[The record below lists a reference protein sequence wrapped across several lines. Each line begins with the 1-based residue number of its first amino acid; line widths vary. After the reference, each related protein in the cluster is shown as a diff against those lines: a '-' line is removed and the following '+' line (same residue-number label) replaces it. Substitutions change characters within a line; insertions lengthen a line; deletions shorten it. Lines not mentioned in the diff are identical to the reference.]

1 MHAVVIG
8 DLEVTRL
15 TCAALTSRDVAV
27 THLLRPS
34 EHELKLALAGEV
46 DAVAVL
52 VRGDVVALRY
62 ALLSEHLRPGVRLV
76 ATLFDA
82 TLSDQLQRVVPNSH
96 ITSPADAAVPS
107 IVGACFSDDVVAIYR
122 SADGLRQL
130 TDIAGTIH
138 ATPLPARDRPSL
150 TALRRFAIGTRFYDD
165 SSRILIYGLA
175 GLLLVL
181 VTDWLVSAWLL
192 HRGLLVGFNSAARVI
207 ATVGPGDA
215 DVAADGWYLA
225 VAGVL
230 MLVTIVLTAI
240 FTAGVVNRALSS
252 RSVGLIGRRTVPR
265 RNHVVVVGLG
275 KVGLRLAAKL
285 KALGTPVV
293 VVERDP
299 NATNLRL
306 ARQARIPVLIGHA
319 EDRALLMRL
328 GLSHARALA
337 AMGADDLDNVE
348 VAIAALAVA
357 PDLRVVLRAGENDVI
372 SETRSLFGI
381 GQVRDVAAL
390 TAAAVA
396 LSLLGEPPHA
406 VYSIPAGVAAF
417 DGHTGAPFMLPE
429 RCVCGQHVS
438 APCPATW
445 RSEDQS

>member
-1 MHAVVIG
+1 MV
-8 DLEVTRL
+8 
-15 TCAALTSRDVAV
+15 V

-34 EHELKLALAGEV
+34 EHDLKLALAGEV

-52 VRGDVVALRY
+52 VRGDVIALRY
-62 ALLSEHLRPGVRLV
+62 ALLSEHLRPGIRLV

-82 TLSDQLQRVVPNSH
+82 TLSDQLRRVVPNSH

-107 IVGACFSDDVVAIYR
+107 IVGACFADDVLAIYR
-122 SADGLRQL
+122 SVDGLTQL
-130 TDIAGTIH
+130 TQSSGSIH
-138 ATPLPARDRPSL
+138 ATPLPSRDRQRR
-150 TALRRFAIGTRFYDD
+150 TALRRVAVGTRIYDD
-165 SSRILIYGLA
+165 SSRILLYGLA
-175 GLLLVL
+175 GLVVVL
-181 VTDWLVSAWLL
+181 VSDWLVSAWLL
-192 HRGLLVGFNSAARVI
+192 HRGLLVSFYSAARVI

-215 DVAADGWYLA
+215 DVNGQRWYMA
-225 VAGVL
+225 VAGIL
-230 MLVTIVLTAI
+230 MLITIVLTAI
-240 FTAGVVNRALSS
+240 FTAGIVNRALSS
-252 RSVGLIGRRTVPR
+252 RSVGLIGRRIVPR
-265 RNHVVVVGLG
+265 RNHVVIVGLG
-275 KVGLRLAAKL
+275 QVGLRLATKL

-306 ARQARIPVLIGHA
+306 ARQAHIPVLIAHA

-328 GLSHARALA
+328 RLSHARALA

-357 PDLRVVLRAGENDVI
+357 PDLRVLLRAGENDVI

-381 GQVRDVAAL
+381 GQVHDVAAL

-417 DGHTGAPFMLPE
+417 DGHTGAPFMVAE
-429 RCVCGQHVS
+429 RCQCGYHINALRPS
-438 APCPATW
+438 T
-445 RSEDQS
+445 